1 MLWMW
6 GCAGVRRF
14 EATRVFGGVSL
25 FGGCEV
31 RFGGSCMW
39 WCLGVRG

>member
-1 MLWMW
+1 MGRDSSMLWMW

-25 FGGCEV
+25 FGG
-31 RFGGSCMW
+31 
-39 WCLGVRG
+39 GV